1 MSIERSIAAEHQS
14 RQRQIVADVALLLTT
29 LIWGSTFVMVKDVV
43 AGFPVY
49 RFLSIRFGLAT
60 LALIPLSAKRL
71 VSATKKQIGAGVLIG
86 MFLFSGFAFQTTG
99 LKYTTASK
107 AGFITGLSVVLVPL
121 LSTLLLRDK
130 PTWQATMGVTLST
143 AGLAVLSLNADLSV
157 GSGDLLI
164 LGCAISFAVHIVAVS
179 AFAPRMDPL
188 ILSTVQVATVAVV
201 SGIASLLQGEWTGM
215 ISTTVWGAAA
225 FTGVLATAVAFGVQ
239 TAAQRFTSPTH
250 TALIFTAEP
259 VFAAIFGYLLASEQ
273 LTPRIASGGTLILAG
288 MIAGELRW
296 TQSLAKV
303 ISRIFNPLVLS
314 IPVLATASFRHTG
327 NLFRGA
333 AWFALTTIFSVVI
346 PILVI
351 LWELRRGGISD
362 WDISDRRQRL
372 RPSIISA
379 ALAGAL
385 VPLGAIIAFS
395 GPVELLAIYATGLVL
410 VVLSLAITSVWKI
423 SQHALSIGA
432 ATTTLCA
439 FLGAL
444 AAPFLLLIPLS
455 AWARVRLGAHSPRQV
470 LAGSGVGICATLV
483 CFRVFG
489 LV

>member
-14 RQRQIVADVALLLTT
+14 RRRQVIADVALILVT

-49 RFLSIRFGLAT
+49 RFLTIRFALAT
-60 LALIPLSAKRL
+60 LALILLAARRL

-86 MFLFSGFAFQTTG
+86 LFLFGGYAFQTTG

-121 LSTLLLRDK
+121 LSTLLLRGK
-130 PTWQATMGVTLST
+130 PTWQATLGVILST

-157 GSGDLLI
+157 GNGDLLV
-164 LGCAISFAVHIVAVS
+164 LGCAISFALHIVAVS

-188 ILSTVQVATVAVV
+188 ILSTVQVATVAVI
-201 SGIASLLQGEWTGM
+201 SGIASVLQGEWVGTIPM
-215 ISTTVWGAAA
+215 PVWGAAA

-239 TAAQRFTSPTH
+239 NAAQRFTSPTH
-250 TALIFTAEP
+250 TAIIFTAEP
-259 VFAAIFGYLLASEQ
+259 VFAALFGYLLAGEQ
-273 LTPRIASGGTLILAG
+273 LTPRIMSGGALIVAG
-288 MIAGELRW
+288 MIAGEMRW
-296 TQSLAKV
+296 TQSLARWV
-303 ISRIFNPLVLS
+303 SRIFNPLVLC
-314 IPVLATASFRHTG
+314 IPILATAAFRHA
-327 NLFRGA
+327 NDLVAGA
-333 AWFALTTIFSVVI
+333 TWFALTTTFSVLI

-351 LWELRRGGISD
+351 LWELRGGGISD

-372 RPSIISA
+372 RPSVIGV

-385 VPLGAIIAFS
+385 VPLGAVIAFS
-395 GPVELLAIYATGLVL
+395 GPVELLAIYTTGLVL

-423 SQHALSIGA
+423 SQHTLSIGA

-444 AAPFLLLIPLS
+444 AAPILLLIPLT

-470 LAGSGVGICATLV
+470 LAGIGIGVCTTLV

-489 LV
+489 LI

>member
-1 MSIERSIAAEHQS
+1 
-14 RQRQIVADVALLLTT
+14 LLLIT

-49 RFLSIRFGLAT
+49 RFLTIRFALDT
-60 LALIPLSAKRL
+60 LALIPLTVRRL
-71 VSATKKQIGAGVLIG
+71 GSATKKQIGAGVLIG
-86 MFLFSGFAFQTTG
+86 LFLFAGYAFQTTG

-121 LSTLLLRDK
+121 LSTLLFRNK
-130 PTWQATMGVTLST
+130 PTLQATLGVILST
-143 AGLAVLSLNADLSV
+143 AGLAVLSLNTDLSI
-157 GSGDLLI
+157 GRGDLLV
-164 LGCAISFAVHIVAVS
+164 LGCAISFALHIVAVS
-179 AFAPRMDPL
+179 AFAPHMDPL
-188 ILSTVQVATVAVV
+188 ILSTAQVATVAVI
-201 SGIASLLQGEWTGM
+201 SGVASLLQGEWAGTIQM
-215 ISTTVWGAAA
+215 PVWGAAA

-239 TAAQRFTSPTH
+239 NTAQRFTTPTH

-259 VFAAIFGYLLASEQ
+259 LFAALFGYLLANEQ
-273 LTPRIASGGTLILAG
+273 LTPRIVSGGALIVAG
-288 MIAGELRW
+288 MIAGEMRW
-296 TQSLAKV
+296 TQSLARWV
-303 ISRIFNPLVLS
+303 SRIFNPLVLS
-314 IPVLATASFRHTG
+314 IPVLATATFRNANDLVAGVT
-327 NLFRGA
+327 
-333 AWFALTTIFSVVI
+333 WFALTTTLTVVI
-346 PILVI
+346 PILVM
-351 LWELRRGGISD
+351 LWELRGGGISD

-372 RPSIISA
+372 RPSVIGA

-385 VPLGAIIAFS
+385 VPLGAIIAFR
-395 GPVELLAIYATGLVL
+395 GPLELLAIYTTGLVL

-444 AAPFLLLIPLS
+444 AAPFILLIPLT

-470 LAGSGVGICATLV
+470 LAGIGIGVCTTLV
-483 CFRVFG
+483 CFRAFG